1 MLSGS
6 SRHLGSDSGVS
17 GHLRGRGTE
26 RRNATVAMGGTGA
39 RGVRMRILAGPHG
52 RQSGPTRGE
61 RAGLH
66 SGAFDVVLNVDAP
79 WDRCACRGA
88 ASSSTRSD
96 LGQWRAHMA
105 TELNG
110 DDRAAHDLARAVLD
124 SINASLR
131 GLRDGTVTVVVQDGV
146 VVQVER
152 TEKFRLEKPG
162 RER

>member
-6 SRHLGSDSGVS
+6 SRHLGSDSGIL
-17 GHLRGRGTE
+17 GHLSGGGTE

-79 WDRCACRGA
+79 WDRCARRRLRIDD
-88 ASSSTRSD
+88 T
-96 LGQWRAHMA
+96 AHVA
-105 TELNG
+105 P
-110 DDRAAHDLARAVLD
+110 RQAR
-124 SINASLR
+124 R
-131 GLRDGTVTVVVQDGV
+131 CVQ
-146 VVQVER
+146 QH
-152 TEKFRLEKPG
+152 TI
-162 RER
+162 